1 MIHHDTTF
9 VSFKLFTV
17 AKKPLVKL
25 TLTAALIGAA
35 AIQTACS
42 ATTLGSESPSM
53 PASKTP
59 ETPETANA
67 SPHPT
72 TSMSAV
78 KNASKASD
86 DAADDSGSV
95 IPPLGSFD
103 RRDPDFVQYKPCLE
117 MPDEFLAQAG
127 LYGKEM
133 LEGVGEVDGVCA
145 FSAESEVG
153 DAVFTLQG
161 SRHNFEDY
169 QRLSGEISREV
180 TSTGVPVL
188 LHRSQYLRDSECQ
201 AAVETIRGTLAIS
214 FQSFKG
220 DSDNTGHDHCIA
232 AQGKLETVLELDGKH
247 EY

>member
-53 PASKTP
+53 PAS
-59 ETPETANA
+59 ETPETATA
-67 SPHPT
+67 SPHPS

-78 KNASKASD
+78 NDASTASD
-86 DAADDSGSV
+86 HAADNPGSV

-145 FSAESEVG
+145 FPAKPEHGEAVYKLVGSSFDFEAYERIPGEVAWEQLG
-153 DAVFTLQG
+153 ENLQIMLFRDP
-161 SRHNFEDY
+161 S
-169 QRLSGEISREV
+169 LSDTTCRA
-180 TSTGVPVL
+180 L
-188 LHRSQYLRDSECQ
+188 
-201 AAVETIRGTLAIS
+201 VETQRGTIGTV
-214 FQSFKG
+214 FQSFVYGNNPYQYDACMEALVLLK
-220 DSDNTGHDHCIA
+220 TI
-232 AQGKLETVLELDGKH
+232 LELDGKNAH
-247 EY
+247 

>member
-53 PASKTP
+53 PAS

-67 SPHPT
+67 SPHPS

-133 LEGVGEVDGVCA
+133 LEGVGEIDGICS
-145 FSAESEVG
+145 FKMQTE
-153 DAVFTLQG
+153 
-161 SRHNFEDY
+161 
-169 QRLSGEISREV
+169 SGEAFFNLHGSSHSFATYLATDGEFSWDE
-180 TSTGVPVL
+180 TSDGAPIL
-188 LHRSQYLRDSECQ
+188 IHRSKYIPDRDCL
-201 AAVETIRGTLAIS
+201 AAIETQHGTLAIS
-214 FQSFKG
+214 FQSFKVG
-220 DSDNTGHDHCIA
+220 EGKNDPCEV
-232 AQGKLETVLELDGKH
+232 AQNKLKTVLELDGKH
-247 EY
+247 EN

>member
-53 PASKTP
+53 PAS

-67 SPHPT
+67 SPHPS

-78 KNASKASD
+78 NDASTASD
-86 DAADDSGSV
+86 HAADNPGSV

-133 LEGVGEVDGVCA
+133 MIGIGIDDGICSFTA
-145 FSAESEVG
+145 GSEYG
-153 DAVFTLQG
+153 DSVFNLQG
-161 SRHNFEDY
+161 SHHSFTSY
-169 QRLSGEISREV
+169 QDISGEIAWHE
-180 TSTGVPVL
+180 TAGGTPIL
-188 LHRSQYLRDSECQ
+188 LHKTQYLPESECQ
-201 AAVETIRGTLAIS
+201 ASVETVQGTLSIT
-214 FQSFKG
+214 FQSFNTM
-220 DSDNTGHDHCIA
+220 DSQVISDPCDVATN
-232 AQGKLETVLELDGKH
+232 KLETVLALDGKN
-247 EY
+247 ED

>member
-53 PASKTP
+53 PAS

-67 SPHPT
+67 SPHPS

-127 LYGKEM
+127 LYSKEM

-145 FSAESEVG
+145 FPAKPEHGEAVYKLVGSSFDFEAYERIPGEVAW
-153 DAVFTLQG
+153 DET
-161 SRHNFEDY
+161 
-169 QRLSGEISREV
+169 RE
-180 TSTGVPVL
+180 GVPVL
-188 LHRSQYLRDSECQ
+188 LHRGEHLEDSSCR
-201 AAVETIRGTLAIS
+201 ALIETQRGTFGTV
-214 FQSFKG
+214 FQSFEYG
-220 DSDNTGHDHCIA
+220 NESYQYDHCKEASSLLKTI
-232 AQGKLETVLELDGKH
+232 LEMELDN
-247 EY
+247 EN

>member
-59 ETPETANA
+59 ETANA
-67 SPHPT
+67 SPHPS

-78 KNASKASD
+78 NDASTASD
-86 DAADDSGSV
+86 HAADNPGSV

-133 LEGVGEVDGVCA
+133 MVGIGIDDGICSFTA
-145 FSAESEVG
+145 GSEYG
-153 DAVFTLQG
+153 DSVFNLQG
-161 SRHNFEDY
+161 SHHSFTSY
-169 QRLSGEISREV
+169 QDISGEIGWHE
-180 TSTGVPVL
+180 TAGGTPIL
-188 LHRSQYLRDSECQ
+188 LHKSQYLRDSECQ
-201 AAVETIRGTLAIS
+201 ASVETVQGTLSIT
-214 FQSFKG
+214 FQSFNTM
-220 DSDNTGHDHCIA
+220 DSQVISDPCDVATN
-232 AQGKLETVLELDGKH
+232 KLETVLALDGKN
-247 EY
+247 ED

>member
-42 ATTLGSESPSM
+42 ATTLGSESPSI
-53 PASKTP
+53 PAS
-59 ETPETANA
+59 ETPATANA
-67 SPHPT
+67 SPHPS

-133 LEGVGEVDGVCA
+133 MVGIGIDDGICSFTA
-145 FSAESEVG
+145 APEYG
-153 DAVFTLQG
+153 DSVFNLQG
-161 SRHNFEDY
+161 SHHSFTSY
-169 QRLSGEISREV
+169 QDISGEIGWHE
-180 TSTGVPVL
+180 TAGGTPIL
-188 LHRSQYLRDSECQ
+188 LHKSQYLRDSECQ
-201 AAVETIRGTLAIS
+201 ASVETVQGTLSIT
-214 FQSFKG
+214 FQSFNTM
-220 DSDNTGHDHCIA
+220 DSQVISDPCDVATN
-232 AQGKLETVLELDGKH
+232 KLETVLALDGKN
-247 EY
+247 ED

>member
-53 PASKTP
+53 PASETP

-67 SPHPT
+67 SPHPS

-133 LEGVGEVDGVCA
+133 MVGIGIDDGICSFTA
-145 FSAESEVG
+145 APEYG
-153 DAVFTLQG
+153 DSVFNLQG
-161 SRHNFEDY
+161 SHHSFTSY
-169 QRLSGEISREV
+169 QDISGEIGWHE
-180 TSTGVPVL
+180 TAGGTPIL
-188 LHRSQYLRDSECQ
+188 LHKSQYLRDSECQ
-201 AAVETIRGTLAIS
+201 ASVETVQGTLSIT
-214 FQSFKG
+214 FQSFNTM
-220 DSDNTGHDHCIA
+220 DSQVISDPCDVATN
-232 AQGKLETVLELDGKH
+232 KLETVLALDGKN
-247 EY
+247 ED